1 MRSLGSNHEGV
12 MKVSKRKD
20 AIDAWA
26 FLFPNLIGFLLFTVF
41 AVGFSL
47 WISLH
52 RWDLFSSP
60 VFIGLDNFG
69 ELIRN
74 DPNFRRVLK
83 NTLYFVAGVV
93 PLGTAVSLALA
104 LLCNRTLKGMT
115 LFRTILYLPSVS
127 STIAVGI
134 VWIWLLDPQFGVV
147 NHLLRLA
154 GFSNPPNWLGSVT
167 WAKPA
172 LILMHIWQYAGYYMV
187 IFLAGLQGIPQQLYE
202 AAVLDGASK
211 WQKFWKITLPLLSP
225 TMFFVVVM
233 KMIGVFNIFEQ
244 PFIMTNGG
252 PSGSTQTIVY
262 YIYSNAFQWFNM
274 GYASAVAWVLFL
286 IVFGVTYL
294 QFRYQGRWV
303 HYE

>member
-1 MRSLGSNHEGV
+1 M
-12 MKVSKRKD
+12 
-20 AIDAWA
+20 
-26 FLFPNLIGFLLFTVF
+26 FLLPNFIGFMVFTVF

-47 WISLH
+47 YISLH
-52 RWDLFSSP
+52 SWDLFSSP
-60 VFIGLDNFG
+60 TFVGLKNFV
-69 ELIRN
+69 ELLRD
-74 DPNFRRVLK
+74 DPDFRRVLK
-83 NTLYFVAGVV
+83 NTLYFVVGIV

-115 LFRTILYLPSVS
+115 FFRTVLYLPSVS

-147 NHLLRLA
+147 NYLLRSIGVA
-154 GFSNPPNWLGSVT
+154 NPPNWLGSVA

-202 AAVLDGASK
+202 AAVLDGASG
-211 WQKFWKITLPLLSP
+211 WQKFWRITLPLLSP
-225 TMFFVVVM
+225 TTFFVFVM
-233 KMIGVFNIFEQ
+233 KLIGVFNIFEQ

-274 GYASAVAWVLFL
+274 GYASAVAWVLFI
-286 IVFGVTYL
+286 IVFAVTYI
-294 QFRYQGRWV
+294 QFKYQGRWV